1 MKELFKTWLIA
12 FSVAGLAACTPS
24 FTDKT
29 DKFTVLPEEL
39 KDCKIY
45 EIVGTEGGG
54 RMTVMRCPNSSTTT
68 KVPSGKTSR
77 TAVVID

>member
-1 MKELFKTWLIA
+1 MIKKILIA
-12 FSVAGLAACTPS
+12 ISITALAACTPS
-24 FTDKT
+24 YTDETGKY
-29 DKFTVLPEEL
+29 TVLPEEL

-45 EIVGTEGGG
+45 EIYNGNGN
-54 RMTVMRCPNSSTTT
+54 RMNVMRCPNSTTTT